1 MDELEYERRLSR
13 VEDRSKSNT
22 YRLGEMEKRQ
32 ENLSDLVRS
41 VAAIAQKQTDM
52 DADMQEIKADVKRIT
67 DRPVRR
73 WEAVAEKA
81 LLTLVAALVGWLL
94 VRLGVA

>member
-1 MDELEYERRLSR
+1 MNEMETERRLSR
-13 VEDRSKSNT
+13 VEDRAKSNT
-22 YRLGEMEKRQ
+22 YRLDKVEQAQ
-32 ENLSDLVRS
+32 ENLTELVKS
-41 VAAIAQKQTDM
+41 VSAIAQKQTDM
-52 DADMQEIKADVKRIT
+52 DADMKEIKADVKRIT